1 MIDINYSNEGIKIT
15 TKDLSFSFAK
25 YQLPLKFEIKKVVSK
40 EVVWSVDLGSNMWAV
55 YPQTEIFDVIVK
67 DALGNF
73 IYQYYWDIIQHGSIF
88 YKSLWLYCKS
98 LINRGIKPKGLVI
111 GTHDGEFGEWV
122 PLVRNH
128 MSDVLLVEGSNRQ
141 YQKLVQNYQGKD
153 GVQLMNEIITP
164 DGKDVIFFQGG
175 EGYTNSVVER
185 VIRHWEK
192 EQINPISQ
200 TSVSIIDLVDGNF
213 FNQLNWLHLDVEG
226 LDAKLIL
233 ALDKRLPDFIIFEDY
248 NLLPD
253 EKNTL
258 FQYLE
263 SINYKL
269 FSDSGICMGRRGF

>member
-73 IYQYYWDIIQHGSIF
+73 IYQYYWDTIQHGSVF

-98 LINRGIKPKGLVI
+98 LINRGVKPKGLVI

-128 MSDVLLVEGSNRQ
+128 MSDVLLVEGSNKQ
-141 YQKLVQNYQGKD
+141 YQKLAQNYQGKD

>member
-1 MIDINYSNEGIKIT
+1 MIDINYSNDGIKIT
-15 TKDLSFSFAK
+15 TNDLSFSFNQ

-40 EVVWSVDLGSNMWAV
+40 EIVWSVDLGSNMWAI
-55 YPQTEIFDVIVK
+55 YPQTEIFDVVVK

-73 IYQYYWDIIQHGSIF
+73 VYQYYWDIIKHGSIF
-88 YKSLWLYCKS
+88 YKSLWGYCKS

-128 MSDVLLVEGSNRQ
+128 MSDVLLVEGSNNQ

-164 DGKDVIFFQGG
+164 DGKDVIFFEGG
-175 EGYTNSVVER
+175 QGYTNSVIER
-185 VIRHWEK
+185 VIRNWEK
-192 EQINPISQ
+192 EEITPISQ
-200 TSVSIIDLVDGNF
+200 KSVSIIDLVDGNF
-213 FNQLNWLHLDVEG
+213 SGQLNWLHLDVEG
-226 LDAKLIL
+226 LDGKLLL
-233 ALDKRLPDFIIFEDY
+233 ALNKKLPDFIIFEDY

-253 EKNTL
+253 EKNEL
-258 FQYLE
+258 FKYLE

-269 FSDSGICMGRRGF
+269 FSDFGICMARRGF